1 MGLIASTRM
10 AYAPMAGLAMV
21 GIFWGGFAGLMP
33 DIKAIAGASDAE
45 FGLVMM
51 LSAAG
56 SMVAMHFAPR
66 LYAGSGRWC
75 LPGVGLGLVAACFY
89 PVFATD
95 LPRLGFAVLLMGAS
109 VGLMD
114 ICSNIRISTIEAQR
128 DRSLMNHCHAMF
140 SFAFGLTALGVGVAR
155 EAGHGPA
162 QILPLMALA
171 ALALVAVTREPA
183 ADWHAPE
190 APPADDDARLDPT
203 GRRVVTLSA
212 IVLFASFIG
221 ENSTEAWSALHIERT
236 LGAEVGHGSYGP
248 GILGLVMGFGRLFGQ
263 AVADRVGE
271 RSLVVGSALLGICG
285 ALLIAAAWSPGA
297 VFFGVAVV
305 ALGMATIVPSANTML
320 GPRIPGHA
328 RGLAL
333 SRAWMF
339 GMTGFFIG
347 PALMG
352 LVAEGLGLRASYVV
366 MGAIVALTIP
376 AVVGLGR
383 IPRVARRTT
392 PAPA

>member
-1 MGLIASTRM
+1 MGLQESTRL
-10 AYAPMAGLAMV
+10 AHAPMAGLAMV
-21 GIFWGGFAGLMP
+21 GVFWGGFAGLMP

-45 FGLVMM
+45 FGLIMM

-56 SMVAMHFAPR
+56 AMVSMHFAPR
-66 LYAGSGRWC
+66 LYLRLGRGC
-75 LPGVGLGLVAACFY
+75 LPLVGLGLAAACLY

-95 LPRLGFAVLLMGAS
+95 LPRLALAVLLMGAC

-114 ICSNIRISTIEAQR
+114 ICSNIRISAIEAAA
-128 DRSLMNHCHAMF
+128 DRGLMNHCHAMF

-162 QILPLMALA
+162 QILPAMALIA
-171 ALALVAVTREPA
+171 LALALVTRETA
-183 ADWHAPE
+183 ADWQPPE
-190 APPADDDARLDPT
+190 PPPADDDARIDAT
-203 GRRVVTLSA
+203 GRRVVLLSA
-212 IVLFASFIG
+212 IVLFTSFIG

-248 GILGLVMGFGRLFGQ
+248 GILGLVMGFARLFGQ
-263 AVADRVGE
+263 TVADRVGE
-271 RSLVVGSALLGICG
+271 RRLVVGSALLGSCG
-285 ALLIAAAWSPGA
+285 ALLIAAAWSPMV
-297 VFFGVAVV
+297 VFVGVAVV

-320 GPRIPGHA
+320 GRRIPGHA
-328 RGLAL
+328 RGHAL

-352 LVAEGLGLRASYVV
+352 LVAEGFGLRVSYVV
-366 MGAIVALTIP
+366 MAAIIAASIP
-376 AVVGLGR
+376 AVIGLGR
-383 IPRVARRTT
+383 IPHAARRVAT
-392 PAPA
+392 APA